1 MGELPGQGS
10 LEQELAEA
18 QQRGRWLSDDERAQ
32 EEEQEA
38 QSLAEQQA
46 QDSRRLRLT
55 LLTLVSL
62 LIPPLWPLAF
72 ALTLYLLF
80 PRTSTRLF
88 LAAGVGATLLAVAAV
103 GLSLGLL
110 IWMLTLVSHL
120 L

>member
-1 MGELPGQGS
+1 MGESPGRES
-10 LEQELAEA
+10 IEQELAKA
-18 QQRGRWLSDDERAQ
+18 QQLGRWLSDDELAAEAQ
-32 EEEQEA
+32 EEA

-62 LIPPLWPLAF
+62 VIPPLWPLAF

-88 LAAGVGATLLAVAAV
+88 LAAGVSAILVVICGV
-103 GLSLGLL
+103 GLSVGLL
-110 IWMLTLVSHL
+110 VWLVHIL